1 MAGNLFSLKRY
12 FKKGNDTKK
21 PVVHTPAASPPSQP
35 PPAQQPT
42 VASQPV
48 TSTQTTTPT
57 PPAPPSAPSKP
68 VAQATVTQVT
78 PAPTQ
83 IQPGQEQ
90 PPQPPPTE
98 PPPQPSQEP
107 SVSPP
112 APGVS
117 PPQTGQIPPDQ
128 QAQPATKPPGEEVEE
143 LAAAG
148 ATQLQK
154 RARMDVLTR
163 LTQRSNQAILKAAGK
178 AKQLGLRYIDTEH
191 ILWGLL
197 TDAGIYQLLT
207 KLEITPKE
215 VQNKLEQNF
224 AASDFTGQ
232 PQFSPRVKRSLELAL
247 SAARSLG
254 YEFISPEHI
263 LLSLVQEGEGIAAK
277 TLTEFDITVEKIN
290 KTVGVRPKEAKEKEE
305 VEAVSSSLEQFA
317 HDLTALAKAGKLDP
331 VVARSVE
338 IERVIHILSRRTK
351 NNPVLIGDAGVGKTA
366 IAEGLALKI
375 ASGDVPEPLLNK
387 RILSLDLMSLVA
399 GAKHRGE
406 FEERLK
412 GVLREIEAA
421 QGNIILFID
430 EIQNLVGAGAGSGSM
445 DAANILKPALAR
457 GDLQAIGTTT
467 ITEYRKH
474 IEKDPAL
481 ERRFQPVMINEP
493 TPDQAIEMLRA
504 LRDKYEAFHKVSI
517 SDEAIEAAVRLSQR
531 YIGDR
536 FLPDKAVDLIDEAAS
551 AVRLPAISL
560 PEEIKTL
567 QDKQTRLTNE
577 KAEAENLND
586 AVKVAAIDRELQ
598 TLQVKLEELM
608 EQHDKKKSTATNT
621 VTPQIIEEIVS
632 GWTGIPVARLTEKE
646 SDKLLK
652 LEEFLHQRIVN
663 QDAAVQV
670 VAEAVRRGRAG
681 LKSTKRPIGSFIFM
695 GPTGVGKTELAK
707 ALAEVL
713 FGSEELMVR
722 LDMTEFM
729 EKHEVAKLI
738 GAPPGYVGYEEG
750 GQLTEAVRRKAY
762 SVILLDEIEKAH
774 PDVFNILIQLLDDG
788 RLTDSKGRTIS
799 FKNTIVICTSNIGT
813 GLIQREMLE
822 TTPLSQEAAV
832 FDTYAIS
839 PVGMKMITF
848 KDRYWMSS
856 SEKSTSKKGQKKRP
870 SLKVRGWTTKRLK
883 EFFAGHKVTNADSTD
898 LPQQFPAGGFET
910 HAIYPSGEEWIT
922 AGGRYWMRTSQ
933 VAKEWTT
940 GSLIEFFA
948 GHEVTNAAVDDPSEQ
963 LPTSRLSTNAV
974 TPEEAQIITFDNRYW
989 TRKSLHDTSWE
1000 TGLLADY
1007 LKTETAQ
1014 EKVQEKTQIPTDK
1027 WNAHLFLNDGSELI
1041 VVGERYWKRK
1051 SRQETVWETDCLS
1064 MLFAN
1069 QTVENAASDDPSQQL
1084 PVGQKLS
1091 QEEEKKASGT
1101 EEKFAEM
1108 VEKLTEELRKF
1119 FRPELLNRFDEILV
1133 FQPLTA
1139 EHMLAIV
1146 DLQLENLS
1154 KLLEEQ
1160 GIGLEASNTAKEQLA
1175 VIGYDP
1181 LYGARPLRR
1190 AIQRELENPISSQ
1203 IIKGELVPGNILVVD
1218 FDGNEFTFRAKKPAK
1233 TSEAAPLPAE
1243 TPPEEK
1249 PPSQPTKVKCQDCG
1263 QVFPGSPQTVCSF
1276 CGSTNTTPVPNPNQP
1291 SEKPPTTQEASTPPP
1306 STTELQADLNKL
1318 AKQAPEE
1325 ASATTQQ
1332 TSSTTDTAPSST
1344 SPVARLAEYYKPS
1357 PVSPDSESETN
1368 QPAK

>member
-1 MAGNLFSLKRY
+1 MAGNLFNLKRY
-12 FKKGNDTKK
+12 FKKGDATQK
-21 PVVHTPAASPPSQP
+21 PVVHTPIASPPPPPPPNQQP
-35 PPAQQPT
+35 ATTKQSVVSTQSTSPAQPASPSSPPEPVAQTTAIQSPVEPLPQSPQGFPASSAPAPGVPPAQEGQVAAPPAQQ
-42 VASQPV
+42 SQP
-48 TSTQTTTPT
+48 
-57 PPAPPSAPSKP
+57 PAEPPS
-68 VAQATVTQVT
+68 
-78 PAPTQ
+78 
-83 IQPGQEQ
+83 
-90 PPQPPPTE
+90 
-98 PPPQPSQEP
+98 
-107 SVSPP
+107 
-112 APGVS
+112 
-117 PPQTGQIPPDQ
+117 
-128 QAQPATKPPGEEVEE
+128 EEVEE
-143 LAAAG
+143 MAEEG

-178 AKQLGLRYIDTEH
+178 AKQLGSHYIDTEH
-191 ILWGLL
+191 VLWGLL

-207 KLEITPKE
+207 KLEVTPKE
-215 VQNKLEQNF
+215 VQDGLEQNL
-224 AASDFTGQ
+224 AAGDFTGQ

-263 LLSLVQEGEGIAAK
+263 LLALAQEGEGLAAK
-277 TLTEFDITVEKIN
+277 TLAQFDITVEKIN
-290 KTVGVRPKEAKEKEE
+290 KVLGTKPKEAKEEE
-305 VEAVSSSLEQFA
+305 VGAMAATASPLEQFT
-317 HDLTALAKAGKLDP
+317 HDLTALARAGKLDP
-331 VVARSVE
+331 VVARSAE

-366 IAEGLALKI
+366 IAEGLAQKI
-375 ASGDVPEPLLNK
+375 ATGDVPEPLLK
-387 RILSLDLMSLVA
+387 KHILSLDLMSLVA
-399 GAKHRGE
+399 GTKHRGE

-412 GVLREIEAA
+412 GLLGEVEAA

-430 EIQNLVGAGAGSGSM
+430 EIQNLVGAGAGSGTM
-445 DAANILKPALAR
+445 DAANILKPTLAR
-457 GDLQAIGTTT
+457 GELQAIGTTT

-517 SDEAIEAAVRLSQR
+517 SDEALEAAVRLSQR

-560 PEEIKTL
+560 PEEIKSL
-567 QDKQTRLTNE
+567 QDKQARLTNE

-586 AVKVAAIDRELQ
+586 TVRIATIGRELQ
-598 TLQVKLEELM
+598 TLQAKLEDLM
-608 EQHDKKKSTATNT
+608 ERYNKKKSTTTTT

-652 LEEFLHQRIVN
+652 LEDFLHQRLID

-707 ALAEVL
+707 ALAEIL

-722 LDMTEFM
+722 LDMSEFM

-750 GQLTEAVRRKAY
+750 GQLTEAVRRKPY

-822 TTPLSQEAAV
+822 ITPTIQETVV
-832 FDTYAIS
+832 FDTYAVS
-839 PVGMKMITF
+839 PVGMEMITL
-848 KDRYWMSS
+848 KDRYWINLP
-856 SEKSTSKKGQKKRP
+856 EKSVPKKGQKEKKRP
-870 SLKVRGWTTKRLK
+870 SLELKGWTTAELR
-883 EFFAGHKVTNADSTD
+883 EFFAGHQVTNADPAEPSHQ
-898 LPQQFPAGGFET
+898 LPEEGFNT
-910 HAIYPSGEEWIT
+910 HTIYPSGEEWIT
-922 AGGRYWMRTSQ
+922 AGGRYWVRTSQ
-933 VAKEWTT
+933 VVKEWTT

-948 GHEVTNAAVDDPSEQ
+948 GHEVINATVDNPSEQ
-963 LPTSRLSTNAV
+963 LPTARLSTNAV
-974 TPEEAQIITFDNRYW
+974 TPEEAQTVTFNNRYW
-989 TRKSLHDTSWE
+989 TRQSPHDTSWE
-1000 TGLLADY
+1000 TGLLSDR
-1007 LKTETAQ
+1007 AQ
-1014 EKVQEKTQIPTDK
+1014 EETQIPTDK
-1027 WNAHLFLNDGSELI
+1027 WDNHLFLNDGSELI
-1041 VVGERYWKRK
+1041 IVGDQYWKRK
-1051 SRQETVWETDCLS
+1051 SEQEVVWQTGNLAS
-1064 MLFAN
+1064 LFTS
-1069 QTVENAASDDPSQQL
+1069 QVVENASPEDPSQQL
-1084 PVGQKLS
+1084 PLGQKVS
-1091 QEEEKKASGT
+1091 EEKEKKVLESEG
-1101 EEKFAEM
+1101 KFAEM
-1108 VEKLTEELRKF
+1108 AEKLIEELRKF

-1133 FQPLTA
+1133 FQPLTV

-1146 DLQLENLS
+1146 GLQLETLT

-1160 GIGLEASNTAKEQLA
+1160 GIGLETSGATGEQLTA
-1175 VIGYDP
+1175 IGYDP

-1203 IIKGELVPGNILVVD
+1203 IIKGELVPGDILAVD
-1218 FDGNEFTFRAKKPAK
+1218 FDGNEFTFQVKKPAR
-1233 TSEAAPLPAE
+1233 AAESAPSPPPIE
-1243 TPPEEK
+1243 TPPEDQSPS
-1249 PPSQPTKVKCQDCG
+1249 PPTEVKCQDCG
-1263 QVFPGSPQTVCSF
+1263 YLSPGSPGTVCPA
-1276 CGSTNTTPVPNPNQP
+1276 CGSTTTTSVSEPSPTQP
-1291 SEKPPTTQEASTPPP
+1291 PEETPPAPESDTPPP
-1306 STTELQADLNKL
+1306 STTDLQADLDKL
-1318 AKQAPEE
+1318 VSQAPEE
-1325 ASATTQQ
+1325 TGTPVQETQEAGDPGDTPPASASPLNRLAQYYQ
-1332 TSSTTDTAPSST
+1332 PSAPSSSSNT
-1344 SPVARLAEYYKPS
+1344 AEVPS
-1357 PVSPDSESETN
+1357 PEQGLSISPANKVD
-1368 QPAK
+1368 